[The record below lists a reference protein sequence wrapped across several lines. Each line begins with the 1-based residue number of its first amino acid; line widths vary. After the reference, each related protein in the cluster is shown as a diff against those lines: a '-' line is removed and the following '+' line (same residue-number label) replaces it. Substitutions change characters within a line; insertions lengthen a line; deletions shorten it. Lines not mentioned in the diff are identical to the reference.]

1 MNLLVACLLVLAM
14 FSSGAVGQRQS
25 VPPSQNTAS
34 VPRPKT
40 IRICQGVPIPNG
52 YVIVA
57 YMTSAACPH
66 GAYILKK
73 QDQFED
79 SLTISRKASAMN
91 DSETAPNTS
100 GNRSPSSRNSVS
112 AKSARDRQPRPAKGT
127 NQAAQAPGNWPQS
140 ANVTSSAGNVVS
152 ASRPRRVTAEE
163 SQEQTDPP
171 TLIGGATAR
180 PLTSPKLA
188 NMGASSEPPSMDTP
202 APDSAPKAEEVDEN
216 DLVRRPG

>member
-79 SLTISRKASAMN
+79 SLTISRKASAMD

-112 AKSARDRQPRPAKGT
+112 AKSARDRQPRPTKGT

-152 ASRPRRVTAEE
+152 ASRPRRVTAGISRANRPASVDCGRNGSSPDVSE
-163 SQEQTDPP
+163 
-171 TLIGGATAR
+171 IGQHGCLSRTAI
-180 PLTSPKLA
+180 
-188 NMGASSEPPSMDTP
+188 
-202 APDSAPKAEEVDEN
+202 DEYACA
-216 DLVRRPG
+216 